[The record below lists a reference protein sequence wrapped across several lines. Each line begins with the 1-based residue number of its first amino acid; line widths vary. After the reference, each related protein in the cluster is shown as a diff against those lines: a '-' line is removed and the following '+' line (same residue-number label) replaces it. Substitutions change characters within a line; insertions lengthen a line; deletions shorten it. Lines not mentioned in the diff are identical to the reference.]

1 MGTRKRLSVGGKSK
15 WMLALG
21 IVLVYLPIR
30 IYVSNTVFTCQIVLN
45 KLPLWIIEWLVN
57 VIFFRVWIG
66 IINYIQILAGRV
78 DKKIRFR
85 FLTQLTTFLTGFLLA
100 VIFNSVFVFMWVR
113 MATFYNRKFNVDIFA
128 TQGAPDSFT
137 QPVMNAAASELTFI
151 SILTGNASQKTKAN
165 TGLTIMAMLAT
176 FYIFSNR
183 RMLESMA
190 QIRVDAERLETE
202 NMHAQLI
209 VLKHQL
215 SPHFLFNSLSI
226 LTSLIETDPSR
237 SVLFV
242 DRLSK
247 SYRYILEQN
256 GSETVKL
263 GAELEFLD
271 TYIFLL
277 KSRFEEKLNIVISI
291 PENYAYQ
298 YLIVPL
304 TLQLLIE
311 NAVKHNRMS
320 EQNPLTVTVL
330 ADPPFLIVSNPLRL
344 RSRTAY
350 SPGIGLT
357 NIIKRYQLLS
367 SSAVLVEKTEDQFV
381 VKIPLLS

>member
-1 MGTRKRLSVGGKSK
+1 MDARQRLSVGEKSK

-66 IINYIQILAGRV
+66 IIDYIQTLAGRIA
-78 DKKIRFR
+78 KKIRFR
-85 FLTQLTTFLTGFLLA
+85 FITQLATFFTGFFLA
-100 VIFNSVFVFMWVR
+100 VLFNSVFVFMWVR
-113 MATFYNRKFNVDIFA
+113 MATFYNRNFNVDIFA
-128 TQGAPDSFT
+128 TQGAPDSLT
-137 QPVMNAAASELTFI
+137 QPVNNAASDLTII
-151 SILTGNASQKTKAN
+151 SMLTSNPSQKTKAN

-202 NMHAQLI
+202 NMHAQLM
-209 VLKHQL
+209 VLKQQL

-242 DRLSK
+242 NRLSK

-298 YLIVPL
+298 YLIAPL

-311 NAVKHNRMS
+311 NAVKHNQMS
-320 EQNPLTVTVL
+320 EQNPLMVTIV

-344 RSRTAY
+344 RSQTVY

-367 SSAVLVEKTEDQFV
+367 SSPVLVEKTDDQFV

>member
-1 MGTRKRLSVGGKSK
+1 MDARQRLSVGEKSK

-66 IINYIQILAGRV
+66 IINYIQTLAGRI

-85 FLTQLTTFLTGFLLA
+85 FITQLATFFTGFFLA
-100 VIFNSVFVFMWVR
+100 VLFNSVFVFMWVR
-113 MATFYNRKFNVDIFA
+113 MATFYNRNFNVDIFA
-128 TQGAPDSFT
+128 TQGAPDSLT
-137 QPVMNAAASELTFI
+137 QPVNNAASDLTII
-151 SILTGNASQKTKAN
+151 SMLTSNPSQKTKAN

-202 NMHAQLI
+202 NMHAQLM
-209 VLKHQL
+209 VLKQQL

-242 DRLSK
+242 NRLSK

-298 YLIVPL
+298 YLIAPL

-311 NAVKHNRMS
+311 NAVKHNQMS
-320 EQNPLTVTVL
+320 EQNPLTVTIV

-344 RSRTAY
+344 RSQTVY

-367 SSAVLVEKTEDQFV
+367 SSPVLVEKTDDQFV

>member
-1 MGTRKRLSVGGKSK
+1 MDARQRLSVGEKSK

-30 IYVSNTVFTCQIVLN
+30 IYVSNNVFTCQIVLN

-57 VIFFRVWIG
+57 VIFFRVWTG
-66 IINYIQILAGRV
+66 IIDYIQTLAGRI

-85 FLTQLTTFLTGFLLA
+85 FITQLATFFTGFFLA
-100 VIFNSVFVFMWVR
+100 VLFNSVFVFMWVR
-113 MATFYNRKFNVDIFA
+113 MATFYNRNFNVDIFA
-128 TQGAPDSFT
+128 SQGAPDSLT
-137 QPVMNAAASELTFI
+137 QPVNNAASDLTII
-151 SILTGNASQKTKAN
+151 SMLTSNPSQKTKAN

-202 NMHAQLI
+202 NMHAQLM
-209 VLKHQL
+209 VLKQQL

-242 DRLSK
+242 NRLSK

-298 YLIVPL
+298 YLIAPL

-311 NAVKHNRMS
+311 NAVKHNQMS
-320 EQNPLTVTVL
+320 EQNPLTVTIL

-344 RSRTAY
+344 RSQTVY

-367 SSAVLVEKTEDQFV
+367 SSPVFVEKTDDQFV